1 MRDIFMDQS
10 LSQDDRRAK
19 MGPLNDERNKR
30 IKAALGD
37 DMYKKYQDWMEQNAP
52 QRGGGGGGRGNN

>member
-1 MRDIFMDQS
+1 MDQS

-19 MGPLNDERNKR
+19 MGPLNEERNKR

-37 DMYKKYQDWMEQNAP
+37 DMFKKYQDWMQQNRP
-52 QRGGGGGGRGNN
+52 PRGGN